1 MAHTGKPIF
10 NEALRMRV
18 KRIAGQVEAI
28 DKALA
33 GHAACADLLHQVAG
47 VRGAVNGL
55 MDEIFEAHLRE
66 HVARPG
72 LSDAE
77 RAEAADEL
85 VAVIRRYAK
94 SGR

>member
-1 MAHTGKPIF
+1 MAHTRDPSQ
-10 NEALRMRV
+10 NAALLMRV
-18 KRIAGQVEAI
+18 KRIAGQVDAI
-28 DKALA
+28 ARALSE
-33 GHAACADLLHQVAG
+33 GVECADVLHQVAG

-77 RAEAADEL
+77 RAKGADEL
-85 VAVIRRYAK
+85 STVLRRYAK
-94 SGR
+94 

>member
-1 MAHTGKPIF
+1 MAHTQDPKSTA
-10 NEALRMRV
+10 ALLMRV
-18 KRIAGQVEAI
+18 KRITGQMEAI
-28 DKALA
+28 ERALTSGA
-33 GHAACADLLHQVAG
+33 DCATVLHQVAG

-77 RAEAADEL
+77 RAQGACEL
-85 VAVIRRYAK
+85 TTVLRRYAK
-94 SGR
+94 

>member
-1 MAHTGKPIF
+1 MSHTKTGKDQLL
-10 NEALRMRV
+10 ARV
-18 KRIAGQVEAI
+18 RRIAGQVGAIEKAIAGEA
-28 DKALA
+28 
-33 GHAACADLLHQVAG
+33 GCSTVLHQVAG

-55 MDEIFEAHLRE
+55 MDELIADHVRE

-85 VAVIRRYAK
+85 IAVVRRYAK
-94 SGR
+94 